1 MNEQDYDM
9 IADIVLEI
17 ATDAENY
24 MTFRAI
30 ATPVLTEFGLT
41 IEGINEDSDERKKC
55 GDIEWEKKP

>member
-1 MNEQDYDM
+1 MNEQDFDM
-9 IADIVLEI
+9 IADIVLDI

-41 IEGINEDSDERKKC
+41 IEEMNDTLRGVWADKTAYA
-55 GDIEWEKKP
+55 

>member
-41 IEGINEDSDERKKC
+41 IEGIN
-55 GDIEWEKKP
+55 DILRGVWADKNAYA

>member
-1 MNEQDYDM
+1 MNEQDFDM

-41 IEGINEDSDERKKC
+41 IEGIN
-55 GDIEWEKKP
+55 DILRGVWADKTAYA

>member
-1 MNEQDYDM
+1 MNEQDFDM
-9 IADIVLEI
+9 IADIVLDI

-41 IEGINEDSDERKKC
+41 IEGIN
-55 GDIEWEKKP
+55 DILRGVWADKTAYA

>member
-1 MNEQDYDM
+1 MNEQDFDM
-9 IADIVLEI
+9 IADIVLDI

-41 IEGINEDSDERKKC
+41 IEGIN
-55 GDIEWEKKP
+55 DILRGVWADKNAYA

>member
-1 MNEQDYDM
+1 MNEQDFDM

-41 IEGINEDSDERKKC
+41 IEGIN
-55 GDIEWEKKP
+55 DILRGVLADQNAYANK